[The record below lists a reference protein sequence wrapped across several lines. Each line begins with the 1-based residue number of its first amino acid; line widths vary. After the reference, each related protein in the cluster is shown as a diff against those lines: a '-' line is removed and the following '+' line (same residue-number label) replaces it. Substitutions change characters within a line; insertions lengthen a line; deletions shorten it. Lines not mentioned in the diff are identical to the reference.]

1 MNIKPSLLATAMLAF
16 ASTTAS
22 AAGPGQD
29 SAWGFMA
36 NRIAGVYTTQAQVR
50 PCGSSL
56 PFSPVANTLTFNAG
70 GTVTEN
76 APFPPDGIPNVYGVP
91 GNNKRSF
98 GLGKWSYNF
107 LTHKYSMTLRFDWF
121 VDNAYNGYQVVER
134 EILLSNDGR
143 QATGPVH
150 TTRYALDGSIV
161 ADLCGTAVSTR
172 W

>member
-1 MNIKPSLLATAMLAF
+1 MNIKTSLLTIAILA
-16 ASTTAS
+16 AVSTTAS
-22 AAGPGQD
+22 AAGPSHD
-29 SAWGFMA
+29 TAWGFLA

-50 PCGSSL
+50 PCGSSF
-56 PFSPVANTLTFNAG
+56 PFSPAANTLTFNAG

-76 APFPPDGIPNVYGVP
+76 ARFPPDGIPNVYGVP
-91 GNNKRSF
+91 GINKRSF
-98 GLGKWSYNF
+98 GLGKWSYNY

-121 VDNAYNGYQVVER
+121 VNNAYNGYQMVER

-143 QATGPVH
+143 QAAGPVH